1 MSIFNHDVNYVNCLK
16 YLGILISSDFTRANH
31 IEYIEGKINQRLGLL
46 RRIEH
51 LLPFRVLNSLQKSC
65 HAFI

>member
-16 YLGILISSDFTRANH
+16 YLGILISSDFTPTNH

-51 LLPFRVLNSLQKSC
+51 LLPFRVLNSLYM
-65 HAFI
+65 